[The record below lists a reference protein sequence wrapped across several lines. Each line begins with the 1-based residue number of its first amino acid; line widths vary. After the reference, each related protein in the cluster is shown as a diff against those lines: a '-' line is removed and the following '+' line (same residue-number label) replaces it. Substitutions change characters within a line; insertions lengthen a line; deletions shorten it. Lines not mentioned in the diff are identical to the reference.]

1 MKRIACAALTVM
13 VLLTGQ
19 SYAEQFAHP
28 AKQNP
33 RDTMVMPT
41 SHEQSPFDFNH
52 MGAGSD
58 KSDELGVPYYNE
70 RT

>member
-1 MKRIACAALTVM
+1 MKRIACAALTVL

-41 SHEQSPFDFNH
+41 SHEQSPFDLTTWGP
-52 MGAGSD
+52 GAIN
-58 KSDELGVPYYNE
+58 PTN
-70 RT
+70 

>member
-1 MKRIACAALTVM
+1 MKRIACAAIALM

-28 AKQNP
+28 AKQNT
-33 RDTMVMPT
+33 RDAMIVPT
-41 SHEQSPFDFNH
+41 ANDPSPFNFNH
-52 MGAGSD
+52 MATGND
-58 KSDELGVPYYNE
+58 KSDELGVPYYNK